1 MCTLADF
8 ALVLAQ
14 QNVFPLPSP
23 IANFIL
29 MTLCPSNKIS
39 PLRAATLSTRLAGP
53 DVRVTNLAV
62 LGVTLVAL
70 GMLLRLLCYRALG
83 TLFTFDLT
91 ILPAHKL
98 ITSGPYG
105 YVRHPAYTG
114 SLLAFLGIILVNL
127 TPGGWIVECEVLGSG
142 VLGTTLRMGLFM
154 VMYGYWV
161 AVGVSR
167 ARAEDA
173 ELRKMFGKEWDR
185 YATEVPYWF
194 VPGLI

>member
-1 MCTLADF
+1 MCTLADTV
-8 ALVLAQ
+8 LVLAQ
-14 QNVFPLPSP
+14 QQYFPLPSP
-23 IANFIL
+23 FSNFIL
-29 MTLCPSNKIS
+29 TTLCPSNKIS
-39 PLRAATLSTRLAGP
+39 PLRAASLSTRLAGP
-53 DVRVTNLAV
+53 DIRVTQFTI

-70 GMLLRLLCYRALG
+70 GMLLRLSCYKALG

-142 VLGTTLRMGLFM
+142 AFGTTLRMGLFLA
-154 VMYGYWV
+154 MYGYWL

-167 ARAEDA
+167 ARAEDT
-173 ELRKMFGKEWDR
+173 ELRKMFGKEWDC